1 MSENNYVCA
10 RWRDAITD
18 PPPEGWVGLVSRG
31 GLHEITRWAYFESPN
46 FREERHNKLDGVR
59 FWLDVTDTPAVP
71 RAGVQAAVD
80 EMVSRYWHGVNCI
93 INGDS
98 SQCEECA
105 FDKYPLPL
113 CKSLACIEHFTGI
126 TPTVEP

>member
-1 MSENNYVCA
+1 MNNINYLCC
-10 RWRDAITD
+10 RWRYAITD
-18 PPPEGWVGLVSRG
+18 PPPENWVGLATEQAGRKWVSCGPDRRLQPG
-31 GLHEITRWAYFESPN
+31 
-46 FREERHNKLDGVR
+46 DQ
-59 FWLDVTDTPAVP
+59 WLDVTDTPAVP

>member
-1 MSENNYVCA
+1 MSEIDYVCA

-18 PPPEGWVGLVSRG
+18 PPPDGWTGLGV
-31 GLHEITRWAYFESPN
+31 TD
-46 FREERHNKLDGVR
+46 LDGDECHAYVDDPR
-59 FWLDVTDTPAVP
+59 YYRGLLIRWLDVTDIPAVP
-71 RAGVQAAVD
+71 RAEVRAAVD

-126 TPTVEP
+126 TPTVKP